1 MTKIPTYDQVSAG
14 GVAYRQVEGRTEITI
29 ILVEGRGG
37 KEDRWQLPKG
47 LVGEGEAPEVAALR
61 EVREEAGV
69 EAELIG
75 LIETVEYWYY
85 DTRGVGRI
93 RYHKFV
99 HFYLMRYRSGDV
111 ADHDHEVKE
120 ARWAPIEEAPALLA
134 FKSEQE
140 VVQKAQAMIA
150 GLSA

>member
-1 MTKIPTYDQVSAG
+1 MGKIQTLDQVSAG
-14 GVAYRQVEGRTEITI
+14 GLAYRTSGEGVEAAVV
-29 ILVEGRGG
+29 LVEGQAG

-47 LVGEGEAPEVAALR
+47 LVGKDEAPETAALR

-69 EAELIG
+69 EAELVG

-85 DTRGVGRI
+85 AARGKGRI

-111 ADHDHEVKE
+111 ADHDYEVKE
-120 ARWAPIEEAPALLA
+120 ARWVPIEEAAALLA
-134 FKSEQE
+134 FKSEKQ
-140 VVQKAQAMIA
+140 VVEKAQAMIA
-150 GLSA
+150 ESDF